1 MFYGFNSA
9 VRGLL
14 ASQRALYTTNHNI
27 DNANTRGYS
36 RQQVDQRATNPHN
49 LPGIGYLGTGT
60 EITNIQ
66 RVRDSFVDYKYWSET
81 APVGEWEVKKSS
93 LAEIEKLMGEPSN
106 NSFRKYMD
114 DLYKSLDEM
123 SKNPG
128 DIAFREP
135 VRENAMAFTKHI
147 NETAKRLENMKIET
161 ENSIETKVKY
171 VNTLSSQI
179 AALNKQI
186 YSAEIDGRHAN
197 DLRDRREL
205 LVDDLSKIVNV
216 KVNEGAD
223 GKYNVSVSG
232 ISIVDHTDVNKMS
245 FKVTENTP
253 PTLPSKE
260 YNILW
265 ENGGTVNIKSGEI
278 KGLTD
283 MLTGDGKNAT
293 YKGIPYFEKQLNEFA
308 KGYADKFNEQHRKG
322 YGVGEP
328 DRGVGV
334 DGKDFFTYDA
344 TNSAATFTLHQD
356 IIDDIKNIAAAGKP
370 GGDQEDNENL
380 LAIIKQREDKEFF
393 QGGVSQ
399 GTPDDFIK
407 SMLSSMAV
415 DSMQAKKVYETQ
427 GLIQKNI
434 VTKRNS
440 ISGVSLEEEMADMVR
455 FQHVYVA
462 SSKMI
467 TTMDTLLDIT
477 VNRLGLVG
485 R

>member
-14 ASQRALYTTNHNI
+14 ASQRSLYTTNHNI
-27 DNANTRGYS
+27 NNANTRGYS

-147 NETAKRLENMKIET
+147 NETAKRLENMKTET

-186 YSAEIDGRHAN
+186 HSAEIDGRHAN

-223 GKYNVSVSG
+223 GKYNVSVGG
-232 ISIVDHTDVNKMS
+232 ISIVDHMDVNKMS
-245 FKVTENTP
+245 FNKDAVDVNKMIT
-253 PTLPSKE
+253 
-260 YNILW
+260 W

-283 MLTGDGKNAT
+283 MLTGDGKNGT
-293 YKGIPYFEKQLNEFA
+293 YKGIPYFENQLNEFA
-308 KGYADKFNEQHRKG
+308 MGYADKFNEQHAKG
-322 YGVGEP
+322 YGL
-328 DRGVGV
+328 D
-334 DGKDFFTYDA
+334 KDTLAGNFFTYDL
-344 TNSAATFTLHQD
+344 NNPAATFTLHQD

-380 LAIIKQREDKEFF
+380 LALIKQREDKTFF
-393 QGGVSQ
+393 KDGVSQ

-427 GLIQKNI
+427 GLIQNNI
-434 VTKRNS
+434 ITKRNS